1 MNYLTRRKHLWILGH
16 ETTLLRSNSIWSK
29 VVQDAK
35 ERNLLFHAH
44 LDMHLAEAISHF
56 RKFAIYAQSTGD
68 ILIEATI
75 NEADRRVDAT
85 IEEENI
91 GSLPGDM
98 QRNSDMGQDQVS
110 SLSLP
115 QCDQF
120 AVNSPVGTAID
131 EANVEFSPSHVHS
144 RKRPCPFC
152 KDQLAVPEVAQA
164 IEAQAIEATVE
175 DNDVII
181 EELTQLAE
189 GSNAMK
195 DNKRAKKANP
205 YEQARSARDGRFWS
219 TEQEKLYN
227 NVYKQ
232 KDFADNRWID
242 WESMKQS
249 KEMLDVEKKCKNI
262 NLRKLMGI
270 RNDWHEETVKQFF
283 STFYINPSR
292 TSLTWMSGINK
303 KITVTKGFCEKLLL
317 GDPQHS
323 SKIEDKLTHTQEVM
337 LNNFEKDGL
346 FSAADRL
353 VRKTIYPRARSR
365 DKTHKD
371 IRVILYHILTEKP
384 FDVVDMMFREME
396 KTLTDHRI
404 LIPYAPYIML
414 LIDHVK
420 IVPETE
426 KNRSH
431 HVYNIELQKCEK
443 RNGTGKKHGRS
454 RTTKKAAEKN

>member
-1 MNYLTRRKHLWILGH
+1 
-16 ETTLLRSNSIWSK
+16 
-29 VVQDAK
+29 
-35 ERNLLFHAH
+35 
-44 LDMHLAEAISHF
+44 
-56 RKFAIYAQSTGD
+56 
-68 ILIEATI
+68 
-75 NEADRRVDAT
+75 
-85 IEEENI
+85 
-91 GSLPGDM
+91 
-98 QRNSDMGQDQVS
+98 
-110 SLSLP
+110 
-115 QCDQF
+115 
-120 AVNSPVGTAID
+120 
-131 EANVEFSPSHVHS
+131 
-144 RKRPCPFC
+144 
-152 KDQLAVPEVAQA
+152 
-164 IEAQAIEATVE
+164 
-175 DNDVII
+175 
-181 EELTQLAE
+181 
-189 GSNAMK
+189 
-195 DNKRAKKANP
+195 
-205 YEQARSARDGRFWS
+205 
-219 TEQEKLYN
+219 
-227 NVYKQ
+227 
-232 KDFADNRWID
+232 
-242 WESMKQS
+242 MKQS

-270 RNDWHEETVKQFF
+270 RNEWHEETVKQFF

-431 HVYNIELQKCEK
+431 HKWN
-443 RNGTGKKHGRS
+443 GKKAWKKQNSKEGS
-454 RTTKKAAEKN
+454 GKKLEVEPSNQSTKLLVRTFISA

>member
-120 AVNSPVGTAID
+120 AVNSPVGTEID

-164 IEAQAIEATVE
+164 IEAHAIEATVE

-219 TEQEKLYN
+219 TEQEKL
-227 NVYKQ
+227 
-232 KDFADNRWID
+232 DNRWID
-242 WESMKQS
+242 
-249 KEMLDVEKKCKNI
+249 
-262 NLRKLMGI
+262 
-270 RNDWHEETVKQFF
+270 
-283 STFYINPSR
+283 
-292 TSLTWMSGINK
+292 
-303 KITVTKGFCEKLLL
+303 
-317 GDPQHS
+317 
-323 SKIEDKLTHTQEVM
+323 
-337 LNNFEKDGL
+337 
-346 FSAADRL
+346 
-353 VRKTIYPRARSR
+353 
-365 DKTHKD
+365 
-371 IRVILYHILTEKP
+371 
-384 FDVVDMMFREME
+384 
-396 KTLTDHRI
+396 
-404 LIPYAPYIML
+404 
-414 LIDHVK
+414 
-420 IVPETE
+420 
-426 KNRSH
+426 
-431 HVYNIELQKCEK
+431 
-443 RNGTGKKHGRS
+443 
-454 RTTKKAAEKN
+454 

>member
-1 MNYLTRRKHLWILGH
+1 MHPHISNFPNKTFYSGMIKDRTEASGVPNIFIGHNFDHYSFINVREGTEKQIGMSLVNEAEAVVAETIVDRLAKTCTYKEEKISVGVVSLYAAQVNDLEERLDRFKEHEFLSVKVQTVDSCQGDEKDIIILSMVRCNHGGNIGFLDSDRRANVALTRARKHLWILGH

-29 VVQDAK
+29 
-35 ERNLLFHAH
+35 
-44 LDMHLAEAISHF
+44 
-56 RKFAIYAQSTGD
+56 STGD

-120 AVNSPVGTAID
+120 AVNNPVGTAID

-219 TEQEKLYN
+219 TEQEKL
-227 NVYKQ
+227 
-232 KDFADNRWID
+232 DNRWID
-242 WESMKQS
+242 
-249 KEMLDVEKKCKNI
+249 
-262 NLRKLMGI
+262 
-270 RNDWHEETVKQFF
+270 
-283 STFYINPSR
+283 
-292 TSLTWMSGINK
+292 
-303 KITVTKGFCEKLLL
+303 
-317 GDPQHS
+317 
-323 SKIEDKLTHTQEVM
+323 
-337 LNNFEKDGL
+337 
-346 FSAADRL
+346 
-353 VRKTIYPRARSR
+353 
-365 DKTHKD
+365 
-371 IRVILYHILTEKP
+371 
-384 FDVVDMMFREME
+384 
-396 KTLTDHRI
+396 
-404 LIPYAPYIML
+404 
-414 LIDHVK
+414 
-420 IVPETE
+420 
-426 KNRSH
+426 
-431 HVYNIELQKCEK
+431 
-443 RNGTGKKHGRS
+443 
-454 RTTKKAAEKN
+454 